1 MINNCSHQKVGYLL
15 ERSDI
20 KEVCDLC
27 YDIDCIESHKF
38 VQKVE
43 LSDFISKTLPLLT
56 KFSQIL
62 FDQLP
67 NAISS
72 LTQQLGSIYERLI
85 FESPKKQ
92 IHSMIEILQNKDD
105 KYFAQLL
112 DFYITRNH
120 IQLIKEKLNEVCN
133 VYNMVKKCQD
143 QFQPNQSDT
152 LEIQDQ
158 KSKNK
163 FEKIRILF
171 SKKDESLIQ
180 QLPLIDL
187 NSKNIELTQNFE
199 IPTNFK
205 FKRLYSITWL
215 NDKFIG
221 IAAGEFH
228 PFIIYDPIK
237 KYVHQQIVEMKN
249 GVYDSIVVNSTQIVL
264 AYVRNLKLFDFVNG
278 KFVANLLEF
287 QESQSTPSKLYYCK
301 QSNSVFASNN
311 FNQLSPVNYI
321 NRWKLDNG
329 QLIKYEIQAK
339 TYGPLCIINDKQQF
353 CSSLWWDKNKKSQR
367 NNYIF
372 IWKYDKSEPIKQINT
387 KEPQYAMN
395 IIDNEIIGFGTE
407 ITFWNLQNFRQTK
420 KIKFPEDRLNPWNSC
435 VIDEMIILG
444 CENGNIWVTNKGFDK
459 WEKLMKMRAKTMKIH
474 EYNGKLVITA
484 LDCSFCIFQIKN

>member
-1 MINNCSHQKVGYLL
+1 MIKNCSHQKVGYLL

-27 YDIDCIESHKF
+27 YDVDCIESHKF

-67 NAISS
+67 NAIST
-72 LTQQLGSIYERLI
+72 LTQKLSSIYEKLI
-85 FESPKKQ
+85 LESPKKQ

-120 IQLIKEKLNEVCN
+120 IKLIKEKLNEVCN
-133 VYNMVKKCQD
+133 IYNIIQKFQE
-143 QFQPNQSDT
+143 QFQPNQSET
-152 LEIQDQ
+152 LEIQEF

-163 FEKIRILF
+163 FEKIKIMF
-171 SKKDESLIQ
+171 SKKDESIIQ
-180 QLPLIDL
+180 SLPLIEV
-187 NSKNIELTQNFE
+187 NSKTLELTQNFE

-205 FKRLYSITWL
+205 FKRLYSVTWL
-215 NDKFIG
+215 NDQFIG
-221 IAAGEFH
+221 IAAGEYH
-228 PFIIYDPIK
+228 PFIIYDPNK
-237 KYVHQQIVEMKN
+237 KQIHQQIIEIRN
-249 GVYDSIVVNSTQIVL
+249 GVYDSIVVNSNQIVL
-264 AYVRNLKLFDFVNG
+264 AYVRNLKLFDFISG

-287 QESQSTPSKLYYCK
+287 QESSSMPSKLYYCK

-311 FNQLSPVNYI
+311 FNQLSSINYI

-353 CSSLWWDKNKKSQR
+353 CISLWWEKNKKLQR

-372 IWKYDKSEPIKQINT
+372 IWKYDKSEPFKQINT
-387 KEPQYAMN
+387 KEPQYTMN
-395 IIDNEIIGFGTE
+395 IIENEIIGFGTE
-407 ITFWNLQNFRQTK
+407 ISIWSLQTYKLTK
-420 KIKFPEDRLNPWNSC
+420 KIKFPEEKLNPWSSC
-435 VIDEMIILG
+435 IFGELIILG
-444 CENGNIWVTNKGFDK
+444 SENGNIWTTNKAFDK
-459 WEKLMKMRAKTMKIH
+459 WEKLMKMRAKTMKI
-474 EYNGKLVITA
+474 NQVSGKFIITA